1 MQQYQNT
8 QRGSVPGV
16 TSGNTPTT
24 TELGTQGI
32 NSAQK
37 PQDNVASC
45 LISTSSAHGESGQGT
60 SVPPAD
66 PPANTITNAIVD
78 DPLASMRDDR
88 NLGSRRWKLT
98 RRKTAIEAPQ
108 AVRVHKVPTVDMRL
122 THPAPPQ
129 EAEKSLNRRKNREI
143 QGDSS

>member
-8 QRGSVPGV
+8 QRGSVLGV
-16 TSGNTPTT
+16 TSGNTTT

-32 NSAQK
+32 NSAQN

-78 DPLASMRDDR
+78 DPLASLRDDR
-88 NLGSRRWKLT
+88 NFGSRRRWKLT

-122 THPAPPQ
+122 THTQPR
-129 EAEKSLNRRKNREI
+129 RRKRKNH
-143 QGDSS
+143 